1 MTMDWNHLHEESTPD
16 TGEPVAPMPSNAA
29 ASFPADPDFSPAA
42 VQDLPSAPVQEL
54 PSAPVQEQPTAP
66 VQELVGEE
74 PTALGW
80 TQAAI
85 AVNSVLQLSI
95 PMFLKMELDAHGP
108 LLIDFRYHA
117 FAWSTPL
124 SDFPAN
130 AILMGLETEPTDLEA
145 ALLFD
150 MPGQNLDGLLWLIGI
165 NSFDG
170 QRATWLAPDARYKLT
185 RWPNLTQHAH
195 TMRQMHMMA
204 ILGNAYLS
212 TAELAAMAGVVE
224 SEAQRLINALSLM
237 RILEHSVDAP
247 EPAVVVEPEATKR
260 ESLFTRLRAKL
271 GR

>member
-1 MTMDWNHLHEESTPD
+1 MTMDWNRMDGEATSEVDVSEEPTRL
-16 TGEPVAPMPSNAA
+16 EP
-29 ASFPADPDFSPAA
+29 
-42 VQDLPSAPVQEL
+42 
-54 PSAPVQEQPTAP
+54 
-66 VQELVGEE
+66 ELVGEE
-74 PTALGW
+74 PTPLGW
-80 TQAAI
+80 TQASI

-124 SDFPAN
+124 ADFPAN
-130 AILMGLETEPTDLEA
+130 AILVGLETEPTDLAA

-150 MPGQNLDGLLWLIGI
+150 MPGQNLDGLLWLMGI

-170 QRATWLAPDARYKLT
+170 QRASWLAPDERYKLS

-204 ILGNAYLS
+204 ILGNAFLS
-212 TAELAAMAGVVE
+212 VRELADMAGVAE

-237 RILEHSVDAP
+237 RIIEHSAEV
-247 EPAVVVEPEATKR
+247 PATEVAEPETAKR
-260 ESLFTRLRAKL
+260 ESLFSRLRVKL
-271 GR
+271 GL

>member
-1 MTMDWNHLHEESTPD
+1 MTMDWNQLDEESTPE
-16 TGEPVAPMPSNAA
+16 TEETPTVMGE
-29 ASFPADPDFSPAA
+29 
-42 VQDLPSAPVQEL
+42 L
-54 PSAPVQEQPTAP
+54 
-66 VQELVGEE
+66 

-124 SDFPAN
+124 SEFPAN

-165 NSFDG
+165 NSFNG
-170 QRATWLAPDARYKLT
+170 ARASWLAPDGRYKLT

-212 TAELAAMAGVVE
+212 AAELAAMAGVDE
-224 SEAQRLINALSLM
+224 SEAQKLINALSLM
-237 RILEHSVDAP
+237 RILEHSEEAP
-247 EPAVVVEPEATKR
+247 AAVVAEPEESRR

-271 GR
+271 GL

>member
-1 MTMDWNHLHEESTPD
+1 MTMDWNQLDADATPEA
-16 TGEPVAPMPSNAA
+16 GELEPVGEMPT
-29 ASFPADPDFSPAA
+29 P
-42 VQDLPSAPVQEL
+42 
-54 PSAPVQEQPTAP
+54 
-66 VQELVGEE
+66 
-74 PTALGW
+74 LGW

-85 AVNSVLQLSI
+85 AVNSVLELSI

-130 AILMGLETEPTDLEA
+130 AILMGLETEPTDLAA

-165 NSFDG
+165 NSFNG
-170 QRATWLAPDARYKLT
+170 ARALWLAPDERYKLS

-195 TMRQMHMMA
+195 SMRQMHMMA

-212 TAELAAMAGVVE
+212 VSELATMAGVDE

-237 RILEHSVDAP
+237 RILEHSSDVP
-247 EPAVVVEPEATKR
+247 ETVVVEPETTKR
-260 ESLFTRLRAKL
+260 DSLFTRLRAKL
-271 GR
+271 GL

>member
-1 MTMDWNHLHEESTPD
+1 MTMDWNRMD
-16 TGEPVAPMPSNAA
+16 GEPTSEVDVS
-29 ASFPADPDFSPAA
+29 
-42 VQDLPSAPVQEL
+42 E
-54 PSAPVQEQPTAP
+54 EPTRLEP
-66 VQELVGEE
+66 ELVGEE
-74 PTALGW
+74 PTPLGW
-80 TQAAI
+80 TQASI

-124 SDFPAN
+124 ADFPAN
-130 AILMGLETEPTDLEA
+130 AILMGLETEPTDLAA

-150 MPGQNLDGLLWLIGI
+150 MPGQNLDGLLWLMGI

-170 QRATWLAPDARYKLT
+170 QRASWLAPDERYKLS

-204 ILGNAYLS
+204 ILGNAFLS
-212 TAELAAMAGVVE
+212 VRELADMAGVAE

-237 RILEHSVDAP
+237 RIIEHSAEV
-247 EPAVVVEPEATKR
+247 PATEVAEPETAKR
-260 ESLFTRLRAKL
+260 ESLFSRLRVKL
-271 GR
+271 GL

>member
-1 MTMDWNHLHEESTPD
+1 MTMDWNRADEEPTPEVGVAEES
-16 TGEPVAPMPSNAA
+16 MP
-29 ASFPADPDFSPAA
+29 ASR
-42 VQDLPSAPVQEL
+42 EL
-54 PSAPVQEQPTAP
+54 I
-66 VQELVGEE
+66 GEE
-74 PTALGW
+74 PTPLGW

-130 AILMGLETEPTDLEA
+130 AILVGLETEPTDLAA

-150 MPGQNLDGLLWLIGI
+150 MPGQNLDTLLWLIGI

-170 QRATWLAPDARYKLT
+170 QRALWLAPDERYKLS

-204 ILGNAYLS
+204 ILGNAFLS
-212 TAELAAMAGVVE
+212 VSELAAMAGVAE

-237 RILEHSVDAP
+237 RIIEHSTDV
-247 EPAVVVEPEATKR
+247 PAVEVAETESGKR
-260 ESLFTRLRAKL
+260 ESLFTRLRTKL
-271 GR
+271 GL

>member
-1 MTMDWNHLHEESTPD
+1 MTMDWNHLDEESTPD
-16 TGEPVAPMPSNAA
+16 TGEAAAPAPVPTTAA
-29 ASFPADPDFSPAA
+29 ASFPADPDFAPAA
-42 VQDLPSAPVQEL
+42 AQEL
-54 PSAPVQEQPTAP
+54 PSAPVQEESPAP

-95 PMFLKMELDAHGP
+95 PMFLKMELDSHGP

-124 SDFPAN
+124 TDFPAN

-170 QRATWLAPDARYKLT
+170 QRASWLPPDGRYKLS

-204 ILGNAYLS
+204 ILGNAHLS
-212 TAELAAMAGVVE
+212 TSELAAMAGVVE

-237 RILEHSVDAP
+237 RILEHSVDV
-247 EPAVVVEPEATKR
+247 PAAIVVEPEATTKR

>member
-1 MTMDWNHLHEESTPD
+1 MTMDWNRMD
-16 TGEPVAPMPSNAA
+16 GEPTSEVEVS
-29 ASFPADPDFSPAA
+29 
-42 VQDLPSAPVQEL
+42 E
-54 PSAPVQEQPTAP
+54 EPTRLEP
-66 VQELVGEE
+66 ELVGEE
-74 PTALGW
+74 PTPLGW
-80 TQAAI
+80 TQASI

-124 SDFPAN
+124 ADFPAN
-130 AILMGLETEPTDLEA
+130 AILVGLETEPTDLAA

-150 MPGQNLDGLLWLIGI
+150 MPGQNLDGLLWLMGI

-170 QRATWLAPDARYKLT
+170 QRASWLAPDERYKLS

-204 ILGNAYLS
+204 ILGNAFLS
-212 TAELAAMAGVVE
+212 VRELADMAGVAE

-237 RILEHSVDAP
+237 RIIEHSAEV
-247 EPAVVVEPEATKR
+247 PATEVAEPETAKR
-260 ESLFTRLRAKL
+260 ESLFSRLRVKL
-271 GR
+271 GL

>member
-170 QRATWLAPDARYKLT
+170 QR
-185 RWPNLTQHAH
+185 
-195 TMRQMHMMA
+195 
-204 ILGNAYLS
+204 
-212 TAELAAMAGVVE
+212 V
-224 SEAQRLINALSLM
+224 SL
-237 RILEHSVDAP
+237 
-247 EPAVVVEPEATKR
+247 
-260 ESLFTRLRAKL
+260 
-271 GR
+271 